1 MPLIELCQ
9 PVVQKQI
16 WNGLRKY
23 VEQVVKQERLD
34 YRGSGKERREYIHA
48 LDAARLSVD
57 MINEKYQNKSINIT
71 GTQVYTSLE
80 MLNMIR
86 EIANN
91 QVEIQFKSSKESSD
105 HYKTTP
111 YRYIPKKAMKLVPEE
126 FVDLGSGIL
135 DLMEKSD
142 TED

>member
-1 MPLIELCQ
+1 MMEKLSIGTGEE
-9 PVVQKQI
+9 I
-16 WNGLRKY
+16 
-23 VEQVVKQERLD
+23 
-34 YRGSGKERREYIHA
+34 REYIHVK
-48 LDAARLSVD
+48 DAARLSVD